1 MKKRIILIFIAF
13 SYYLSEV
20 PILAQQE
27 ERVKLPF
34 EFTVSAGA
42 EMNNFSNLNARLK
55 DLGLDKTKPVM
66 LSGGIGVAY
75 DFNPV
80 MLGTSISAGTSG
92 FGDRSVHQSYWRGY
106 LSSNR
111 IRTGNIIISPELGVG
126 YQQFFNHVVKEDL
139 QGKFDDFLISTP
151 NQVRLDHNGT
161 VLDVG
166 VSLKKV
172 MQNRIDPFL
181 RIGYKHGLKSRAWGV
196 QGVNPDDVP
205 FDRISNVYVQLLI
218 GIGR

>member
-1 MKKRIILIFIAF
+1 MKKHIILIFIALC
-13 SYYLSEV
+13 YYLSEV

-42 EMNNFSNLNARLK
+42 EINNFSNLNARLK

-92 FGDRSVHQSYWRGY
+92 FGDRSGHQSYWRGY
-106 LSSNR
+106 FSSNR
-111 IRTGNIIISPELGVG
+111 IRSGNIIFSPELGLG
-126 YQQFFNHVVKEDL
+126 YQQLSNNVVKEGL
-139 QGKFDDFLISTP
+139 QGEFNDFLISTP
-151 NQVRLDHNGT
+151 NQTRLEHKGT
-161 VLDVG
+161 ALDVG
-166 VSLKKV
+166 ISLKKV
-172 MQNRIDPFL
+172 TSSRIDPFL
-181 RIGYKHGLKSRAWGV
+181 RIGYRHGLKSSSWKI
-196 QGVNPDDVP
+196 QGADADNVP
-205 FDRISNVYVQLLI
+205 SDRISNVYVQLLL